1 MSESVRYAILDTDFV
16 SKANIIKSNNRVL
29 ADEVLKFPGYRFYC
43 HQKMKTELGD
53 HGTRSAQAWLDQKI
67 ASGDIRCY
75 DDEQIIKELREAAGN
90 HCYAYYQSYL
100 VEGCSGI
107 RFVTPASRHTG
118 EDVQILANRHAVY
131 EAAKEAHPE
140 RWNGRQTRDWSY
152 IPEVYLN
159 PDRQYIES
167 DIGSYILPNKFVS

>member
-75 DDEQIIKELREAAGN
+75 EKVVMMPVFWMRSEI
-90 HCYAYYQSYL
+90 
-100 VEGCSGI
+100 V
-107 RFVTPASRHTG
+107 SR
-118 EDVQILANRHAVY
+118 
-131 EAAKEAHPE
+131 
-140 RWNGRQTRDWSY
+140 
-152 IPEVYLN
+152 
-159 PDRQYIES
+159 
-167 DIGSYILPNKFVS
+167 